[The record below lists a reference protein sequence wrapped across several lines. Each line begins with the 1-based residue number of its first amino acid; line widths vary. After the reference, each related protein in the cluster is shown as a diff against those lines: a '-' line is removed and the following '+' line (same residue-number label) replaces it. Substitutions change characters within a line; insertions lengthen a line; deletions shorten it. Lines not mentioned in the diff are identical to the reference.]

1 MKNPPR
7 ENAKRNTGIWPL
19 AGSFNDRPIEEVPLP
34 GKVPNPAEIVAG
46 PVQNNGTI
54 EFGGIRVKLITYRT
68 IPGVILIN
76 AAKTM
81 SEWMKLR
88 ALNHLNIISF
98 DDEDSG
104 TGHWLPT
111 RTEGMNDNP
120 EGQCELYI
128 MRPPL
133 PVSVAAAAA
142 QYPFSIMDAHR
153 MCKDLLNALKYL
165 ASHELLR
172 GDFDANHV
180 IVTREGFKLGMN
192 PEVEALKIG

>member
-1 MKNPPR
+1 MKTPSGAVAR
-7 ENAKRNTGIWPL
+7 RDTGIWKL
-19 AGSFNDRPIEEVPLP
+19 TGKYHDRVSEEASPPKKLLDL
-34 GKVPNPAEIVAG
+34 AEIIVG
-46 PVQNNGTI
+46 PDQNNGTI
-54 EFGGIRVKLITYRT
+54 EFGGIRVKLVTYRT

-81 SEWMKLR
+81 SKWMKLR
-88 ALNHLNIISF
+88 ALNHPNIIGF

-111 RTEGMNDNP
+111 TTEGMSDDP
-120 EGQCELYI
+120 EGQCELHI

-153 MCKDLLNALKYL
+153 MCKD
-165 ASHELLR
+165 
-172 GDFDANHV
+172 V
-180 IVTREGFKLGMN
+180 
-192 PEVEALKIG
+192 